1 MSRWRKPEDGLRHLF
16 FICGTS
22 AQTLFGK
29 KEEGR
34 AWANAALSLAVRATE
49 TVATSGNLLTWW
61 SQMKIVS
68 RPRQLLSVFNF
79 MYGSVNVCRSW

>member
-1 MSRWRKPEDGLRHLF
+1 MVYAISF
-16 FICGTS
+16 FICGGAFICAGS
-22 AQTLFGK
+22 AQTPFGK

-61 SQMKIVS
+61 SQMNIVS
-68 RPRQLLSVFNF
+68 HPPSVAVRVQLHVRIYKTVSLL
-79 MYGSVNVCRSW
+79 G